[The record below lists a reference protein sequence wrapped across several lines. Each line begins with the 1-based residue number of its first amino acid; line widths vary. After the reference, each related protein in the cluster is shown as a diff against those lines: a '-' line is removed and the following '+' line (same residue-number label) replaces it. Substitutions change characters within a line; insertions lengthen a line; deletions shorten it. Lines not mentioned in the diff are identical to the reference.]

1 MSDTVMGERWNT
13 KDSVEMAIGLRRALA
28 STIVG
33 KAVPDEYQSFLE
45 RGIEFLNEANGG
57 GALISGQLEGAD
69 SFNGTL
75 EPLCLA
81 NDVYISFVGG
91 KLDEHQKYSK
101 VRGLFTDYI
110 NALEKVKTNGQSSGI
125 EPSKLRDIAQFF
137 KVLCD
142 LLLQQ
147 ADPIT
152 REYSQAR
159 AYA

>member
-28 STIVG
+28 SVIAG
-33 KAVPDEYQSFLE
+33 KGVPSECQSFLE

-57 GALISGQLEGAD
+57 GALISGNLEEAD
-69 SFNGTL
+69 SFNGTYM
-75 EPLCLA
+75 PLCLA

-91 KLDEHQKYSK
+91 RLDEHQRYSEI
-101 VRGLFTDYI
+101 RGLFTNYI
-110 NALEKVKTNGQSSGI
+110 NALEKVKIKGQGSGI
-125 EPSKLRDIAQFF
+125 EPSMLRDIGQFF

-147 ADPIT
+147 ADPMA
-152 REYSQAR
+152 REYSRPR
-159 AYA
+159 AYG